1 MRKGM
6 KKKYKETTFFGMFKI
21 SGPRLVFNFTLFYSL
36 LATLLIHY
44 ILSGFKLSD
53 FSVYAPELAK
63 DFYNRISGMSAS
75 IFGIVIA
82 SLAVSMTVFN
92 QKILEPLEKS
102 KLLHKF
108 LFPFWY
114 LIVLWG
120 IIILISTI
128 GPYLYGI
135 NTTTTIFL
143 PYLLVF
149 ELWLFIYALFFA
161 IKITGLLIRLFLQ
174 NAKVL

>member
-1 MRKGM
+1 M
-6 KKKYKETTFFGMFKI
+6 KKRYKETTFFGMFKI
-21 SGPRLVFNFTLFYSL
+21 SGPKLVFNFTLFNSL
-36 LATLLIHY
+36 LATLFIHF
-44 ILSGFKLSD
+44 ILSGYELTE
-53 FSVYAPELAK
+53 FSVYTPELAK

-82 SLAVSMTVFN
+82 ALAVSMTVFN

-120 IIILISTI
+120 SIILISTI
-128 GPYLYGI
+128 GPYLYVVDTKVI
-135 NTTTTIFL
+135 TFL
-143 PYLLVF
+143 PYLVIF